1 MEFNLEKS
9 LNILERTPNVLLTML
24 QDLSPGW
31 TSQNEGPETWSVYD
45 VIGHLIH
52 CEKAGWIARVQIIH
66 SKDTSATFKPFDRR
80 AHFEESKGKS
90 LSYLLNEFK
99 SLREKSLQ
107 ILISKNL
114 AQEDFQTK
122 GLHPVFG
129 EVTLSQL
136 LATWTV
142 HDLNHIGQI
151 VRIMSKQYQT
161 EVGPWQAYLGIL
173 HR

>member
-1 MEFNLEKS
+1 MEFTLEKA
-9 LNILERTPNVLLTML
+9 LDILERIPDVLFTLL
-24 QDLSPGW
+24 QNLSSDW

-52 CEKAGWIARVQIIH
+52 CERAGWISRVQIIH
-66 SKDTSATFKPFDRR
+66 SKDADATFKPFDRS

-90 LSYLLNEFK
+90 LTHLLNEFR

-107 ILISKNL
+107 TLISKNL
-114 AQEDFQTK
+114 TKEDLASK

-142 HDLNHIGQI
+142 HDLNHIAQI
-151 VRIMSKQYQT
+151 VRIMSKQYHN

-173 HR
+173 QR